1 MLQAVSRT
9 PFGQVVRHVA
19 CDTCDGEGKIPE
31 TPCKVCRGRGREAAA
46 RTLTVDIPAGID
58 DGQRIRV
65 SGHGHAG
72 DPGAPA
78 GDLYVLVRVRADERF
93 LREGNDL
100 ITVVDV
106 PAPAAA
112 LGTTLAVPTLDGDEE
127 IEIAAGTQPGAVV
140 TLKGRGMPA
149 LRRGRTGDQIVVVNV
164 VVPRNL
170 SDEQRD
176 LLERLG
182 DTLEPRNL
190 EAAEA
195 EGLFAKV
202 KRAFR

>member
-1 MLQAVSRT
+1 M
-9 PFGQVVRHVA
+9 
-19 CDTCDGEGKIPE
+19 GEGKTARE
-31 TPCKVCRGRGREAAA
+31 PCEECHGRGRKAV
-46 RTLTVDIPAGID
+46 RTQLEVNVPPGIAD
-58 DGQRIRV
+58 DQRIRLT
-65 SGHGHAG
+65 GHGHAG
-72 DPGAPA
+72 ERGGPA

-112 LGTTLAVPTLDGDEE
+112 LGTKLVVPTLDGDEE
-127 IEIAAGTQPGAVV
+127 VEIAAGTQPGAVI

-164 VVPRNL
+164 VIPRNL

-176 LLERLG
+176 LLERLAS
-182 DTLEPRNL
+182 TIEAHNL